1 MSLENYFVYVLLS
14 LKDGK
19 FYVGYSRHLNQRLKQ
34 HSRGEVISTMNRRP
48 LKIVHYEWFL
58 NEKDAKAR
66 ERFLKSGFGREQ
78 LRASLKRTLFTI

>member
-34 HSRGEVISTMNRRP
+34 HARGEVISTMNRRP
-48 LKIVHYEWFL
+48 LRLIYYEVYL
-58 NEKDAKAR
+58 IKQDAKNVR
-66 ERFLKSGFGREQ
+66 N
-78 LRASLKRTLFTI
+78 I